1 MNKKEVGDGL
11 TKYLKEQILTWKPS
25 TVNLDKDFQRYYG
38 LIESL
43 RPDYISEGCYDNLYS
58 ELLNKYKELLANS
71 IKMGDVRMRNTWG
84 LNFVKVDT
92 EKDEFKSLLALN
104 LGSEEKTK
112 EIFNKIKSEFKEN
125 ENDQPDCVIDML
137 DENDDI
143 IDDYALTFSQTQLV
157 ASLLGHQ
164 I

>member
-1 MNKKEVGDGL
+1 
-11 TKYLKEQILTWKPS
+11 
-25 TVNLDKDFQRYYG
+25 
-38 LIESL
+38 
-43 RPDYISEGCYDNLYS
+43 
-58 ELLNKYKELLANS
+58 
-71 IKMGDVRMRNTWG
+71 MRNTWG

-92 EKDEFKSLLALN
+92 EKDEFKSLLVLN

-125 ENDQPDCVIDML
+125 VNDQPDCVIDML
-137 DENDDI
+137 DENDEI